1 MSSTLKEQFE
11 QLVGT
16 PSTYESFLRPTW
28 VEGTEGKI
36 TLQVI
41 VRPEHQNLLGVVHGG
56 VFAGICDVA
65 MAVAALSVRRH
76 IVTTEMNISYLRNVS
91 VGSTVTIHAYV
102 LNAGRQLVRTRCE
115 IIDEQHTL
123 LVSAS
128 GTFFSTHS
136 TNEK

>member
-1 MSSTLKEQFE
+1 MSSTLKLQFE
-11 QLVGT
+11 KIVNT
-16 PSTYESFLRPTW
+16 PSTYESFLKPTW
-28 VEGTEGKI
+28 VEGSEGKV

-41 VRPEHQNLLGVVHGG
+41 VRPEHQNLLGMVHGG

-65 MAVAALSVRRH
+65 MAVAALSVRHH
-76 IVTTEMNISYLRNVS
+76 IVTTEMNISYIRNVS
-91 VGSTVTIHAYV
+91 VGSIFTIHAHV

-115 IIDEQHTL
+115 IIDEQGTL